1 MASTAGSTGSTASSL
16 FTPSTTWN
24 ELGVRAEAWG
34 AERTLRWAETSFAP
48 RLTLA
53 TGFGAEGCV
62 IIDLV
67 ARMGLAVDIF
77 TLDTGVLFPETYDL
91 WKRLE
96 ERYGITI
103 KGIRPAQTLEE
114 QAQTYGDKLWERQP
128 EKCCALRKVA
138 PLGPALKGYDAW
150 VTAIRRDQTNHRAS
164 ALPIEWDA
172 KNGLVKVNPL
182 VRWSKDA
189 VWAYIKEWDVPYN
202 ALHDKGYPSIS
213 CRTCTSP
220 VKDGEDDR
228 AGRWR
233 GNEKTECGLHVIPL
247 TPAARGG
254 APTSGGDGDPRM
266 NDADSR
272 PAAAPS
278 RRSSRRSCA

>member
-1 MASTAGSTGSTASSL
+1 MGALVMSTVTPQPSPATPARPAASANY
-16 FTPSTTWN
+16 TPSTTWN

-34 AERTLRWAETSFAP
+34 AERTLRWAEATFAP

-67 ARMGLAVDIF
+67 ARMGLNVDIF

-96 ERYGITI
+96 DRYGITI

-114 QAQTYGDKLWERQP
+114 QARTYGDKLWEREP

-150 VTAIRRDQTNHRAS
+150 VTAIRRDQTANRAS

-182 VRWSKDA
+182 VRWQKEA
-189 VWAYIKEWDVPYN
+189 VWAYIREWDVPYN

-213 CRTCTSP
+213 CHTCTSP
-220 VKDGEDDR
+220 VKPGEDER

-233 GNEKTECGLHVIPL
+233 GNEKTECGLHVIPV
-247 TPAARGG
+247 TPVPAAEETR
-254 APTSGGDGDPRM
+254 A
-266 NDADSR
+266 
-272 PAAAPS
+272 
-278 RRSSRRSCA
+278 

>member
-114 QAQTYGDKLWERQP
+114 QAQTHGDNLWER
-128 EKCCALRKVA
+128 
-138 PLGPALKGYDAW
+138 
-150 VTAIRRDQTNHRAS
+150 
-164 ALPIEWDA
+164 
-172 KNGLVKVNPL
+172 
-182 VRWSKDA
+182 
-189 VWAYIKEWDVPYN
+189 
-202 ALHDKGYPSIS
+202 
-213 CRTCTSP
+213 
-220 VKDGEDDR
+220 
-228 AGRWR
+228 
-233 GNEKTECGLHVIPL
+233 
-247 TPAARGG
+247 AAREVLRAAQGRAARPG
-254 APTSGGDGDPRM
+254 ARRATTPG
-266 NDADSR
+266 SR
-272 PAAAPS
+272 PSAATRRRTAP
-278 RRSSRRSCA
+278 RPCRSSGTRRTAWSR

>member
-34 AERTLRWAETSFAP
+34 AERTLRWAETSFSP

-150 VTAIRRDQTNHRAS
+150 VTAIRRDQTNNRAS
-164 ALPIEWDA
+164 ALPDRVGRQERA
-172 KNGLVKVNPL
+172 RQGEPAGPL
-182 VRWSKDA
+182 VQ
-189 VWAYIKEWDVPYN
+189 
-202 ALHDKGYPSIS
+202 
-213 CRTCTSP
+213 
-220 VKDGEDDR
+220 
-228 AGRWR
+228 GR
-233 GNEKTECGLHVIPL
+233 GLGLHPRVGRPL
-247 TPAARGG
+247 QRAPRQGLPEHLLPHLHQPGEGRRGRPRRPVARQREDGVRAARDSADARPRG
-254 APTSGGDGDPRM
+254 AVPAVTET
-266 NDADSR
+266 R
-272 PAAAPS
+272 P
-278 RRSSRRSCA
+278 

>member
-1 MASTAGSTGSTASSL
+1 MGASVMSTVTPGSSPATLGRPAASSNYTASA
-16 FTPSTTWN
+16 TWN

-34 AERTLRWAETSFAP
+34 AERTLRWAEATFAP

-62 IIDLV
+62 LIDLA
-67 ARMGLAVDIF
+67 ARMGLNVDIF

-103 KGIRPAQTLEE
+103 KAVRPAQTLEE
-114 QAQTYGDKLWERQP
+114 QARSYGDRLWEREP

-150 VTAIRRDQTNHRAS
+150 VTAIRRDQTANRAS
-164 ALPIEWDA
+164 ALPVEWDA

-182 VRWSKDA
+182 VRWQKEA
-189 VWAYIKEWDVPYN
+189 IWAYIQEWDVPYN

-213 CRTCTSP
+213 CHTCTSP
-220 VKDGEDDR
+220 VKPGEDDR

-233 GNEKTECGLHVIPL
+233 GNEKTECGLHVIPV
-247 TPAARGG
+247 TPV
-254 APTSGGDGDPRM
+254 
-266 NDADSR
+266 
-272 PAAAPS
+272 PATEETRA
-278 RRSSRRSCA
+278 

>member
-34 AERTLRWAETSFAP
+34 AERTLRWAEASFAP

-67 ARMGLAVDIF
+67 ARMGMAVDIF

-150 VTAIRRDQTNHRAS
+150 VTAIRRDQTGNRAS

-182 VRWSKDA
+182 VRWQKEA

-213 CRTCTSP
+213 CHTCTSP
-220 VKDGEDDR
+220 VKEGEDDR

-247 TPAARGG
+247 TPVPDPA
-254 APTSGGDGDPRM
+254 APTETR
-266 NDADSR
+266 A
-272 PAAAPS
+272 
-278 RRSSRRSCA
+278 

>member
-34 AERTLRWAETSFAP
+34 AERTLRWAETSFSP

-150 VTAIRRDQTNHRAS
+150 VTAIRRDQTEQPRLGPPDRVGRQERARQGEP
-164 ALPIEWDA
+164 AR
-172 KNGLVKVNPL
+172 PL
-182 VRWSKDA
+182 V
-189 VWAYIKEWDVPYN
+189 E
-202 ALHDKGYPSIS
+202 
-213 CRTCTSP
+213 
-220 VKDGEDDR
+220 
-228 AGRWR
+228 GR
-233 GNEKTECGLHVIPL
+233 GLGLHPRVGRPL
-247 TPAARGG
+247 QRAPRQGLPEHLLPHLHQPGEGRRGRPRRPVARQREDGVRAARDSADARPGGRRCGRRHSVRRSGAPIPAASETR
-254 APTSGGDGDPRM
+254 A
-266 NDADSR
+266 
-272 PAAAPS
+272 
-278 RRSSRRSCA
+278 

>member
-1 MASTAGSTGSTASSL
+1 MGTTAGPPAFSL
-16 FTPSTTWN
+16 FPPSTTWN

-103 KGIRPAQTLEE
+103 KGVRPAQTS
-114 QAQTYGDKLWERQP
+114 
-128 EKCCALRKVA
+128 
-138 PLGPALKGYDAW
+138 
-150 VTAIRRDQTNHRAS
+150 NRAS
-164 ALPIEWDA
+164 ALPVEWDA

-213 CRTCTSP
+213 CRTCTSA

-228 AGRWR
+228 A
-233 GNEKTECGLHVIPL
+233 
-247 TPAARGG
+247 
-254 APTSGGDGDPRM
+254 
-266 NDADSR
+266 
-272 PAAAPS
+272 
-278 RRSSRRSCA
+278 

>member
-34 AERTLRWAETSFAP
+34 AERTLRWAETSFSP

-103 KGIRPAQTLEE
+103 KGVRPAQTLE
-114 QAQTYGDKLWERQP
+114 
-128 EKCCALRKVA
+128 
-138 PLGPALKGYDAW
+138 
-150 VTAIRRDQTNHRAS
+150 
-164 ALPIEWDA
+164 ALPRFVD
-172 KNGLVKVNPL
+172 
-182 VRWSKDA
+182 
-189 VWAYIKEWDVPYN
+189 
-202 ALHDKGYPSIS
+202 HQQ
-213 CRTCTSP
+213 
-220 VKDGEDDR
+220 
-228 AGRWR
+228 
-233 GNEKTECGLHVIPL
+233 
-247 TPAARGG
+247 
-254 APTSGGDGDPRM
+254 RM
-266 NDADSR
+266 NPDVAFGMPLRLLLAADEGVHLR
-272 PAAAPS
+272 PEPFDHADFT
-278 RRSSRRSCA
+278 RE

>member
-1 MASTAGSTGSTASSL
+1 MASTPGSTASSL

-34 AERTLRWAETSFAP
+34 AERTLRWAETSFSP

-150 VTAIRRDQTNHRAS
+150 VTAIRRDQTNNRAS

-247 TPAARGG
+247 TPAPEAVAAAAVTASAVPGT
-254 APTSGGDGDPRM
+254 PI
-266 NDADSR
+266 
-272 PAAAPS
+272 PAASETRA
-278 RRSSRRSCA
+278 